1 MSYRTLVNIL
11 LILIFAFPFSVQY
24 LNLYVFPGLD
34 SLYNWTI
41 RLLVFICLYLVAKTH
56 KVLIDKH
63 NLPIIVIFLVY
74 MIFVM
79 IHLFENTI
87 PMNKMLAV
95 SPDWYS
101 FLLIF
106 FTLTLLML
114 LSRTFNDYVNYQ
126 QLCRCVLCMNT
137 FFLVLYAFRVNIL
150 LYSIYD
156 SAEDFY
162 ASNLISPF
170 IIDTYASWTIFAS
183 IYILKNE
190 KNQLFFVLSWI
201 AILASLILIFI
212 CNKRGPMIYTGIVI
226 ASFWYM
232 TKRFSLK
239 AIMFFLLVVLVF
251 NSALGYLTDLLNIDV
266 FKRFTMI
273 ESDGASGRVGEFSL
287 YSYSIEQI
295 LDSPILGSHF
305 RILSYPFRGMYP
317 HNFFLEI
324 AMNFGIFLSL
334 LFTLLVLKIIKKS
347 IRIIKLEP
355 NSLFFPLVL
364 LYSFLLMQSTGTIL
378 FNIEFWLPLSMIASN
393 NFYKINNK

>member
-11 LILIFAFPFSVQY
+11 LILIFAFPFGVQY

-95 SPDWYS
+95 SPDWYN

-137 FFLVLYAFRVNIL
+137 FF
-150 LYSIYD
+150 
-156 SAEDFY
+156 
-162 ASNLISPF
+162 
-170 IIDTYASWTIFAS
+170 
-183 IYILKNE
+183 
-190 KNQLFFVLSWI
+190 
-201 AILASLILIFI
+201 
-212 CNKRGPMIYTGIVI
+212 
-226 ASFWYM
+226 
-232 TKRFSLK
+232 
-239 AIMFFLLVVLVF
+239 
-251 NSALGYLTDLLNIDV
+251 
-266 FKRFTMI
+266 
-273 ESDGASGRVGEFSL
+273 
-287 YSYSIEQI
+287 
-295 LDSPILGSHF
+295 
-305 RILSYPFRGMYP
+305 
-317 HNFFLEI
+317 
-324 AMNFGIFLSL
+324 
-334 LFTLLVLKIIKKS
+334 
-347 IRIIKLEP
+347 
-355 NSLFFPLVL
+355 
-364 LYSFLLMQSTGTIL
+364 
-378 FNIEFWLPLSMIASN
+378 
-393 NFYKINNK
+393 

>member
-137 FFLVLYAFRVNIL
+137 FF
-150 LYSIYD
+150 
-156 SAEDFY
+156 
-162 ASNLISPF
+162 
-170 IIDTYASWTIFAS
+170 
-183 IYILKNE
+183 
-190 KNQLFFVLSWI
+190 
-201 AILASLILIFI
+201 
-212 CNKRGPMIYTGIVI
+212 
-226 ASFWYM
+226 
-232 TKRFSLK
+232 
-239 AIMFFLLVVLVF
+239 
-251 NSALGYLTDLLNIDV
+251 
-266 FKRFTMI
+266 
-273 ESDGASGRVGEFSL
+273 
-287 YSYSIEQI
+287 
-295 LDSPILGSHF
+295 
-305 RILSYPFRGMYP
+305 
-317 HNFFLEI
+317 
-324 AMNFGIFLSL
+324 
-334 LFTLLVLKIIKKS
+334 
-347 IRIIKLEP
+347 
-355 NSLFFPLVL
+355 
-364 LYSFLLMQSTGTIL
+364 
-378 FNIEFWLPLSMIASN
+378 
-393 NFYKINNK
+393 

>member
-1 MSYRTLVNIL
+1 
-11 LILIFAFPFSVQY
+11 
-24 LNLYVFPGLD
+24 
-34 SLYNWTI
+34 
-41 RLLVFICLYLVAKTH
+41 
-56 KVLIDKH
+56 
-63 NLPIIVIFLVY
+63 
-74 MIFVM
+74 
-79 IHLFENTI
+79 
-87 PMNKMLAV
+87 
-95 SPDWYS
+95 
-101 FLLIF
+101 
-106 FTLTLLML
+106 
-114 LSRTFNDYVNYQ
+114 
-126 QLCRCVLCMNT
+126 
-137 FFLVLYAFRVNIL
+137 
-150 LYSIYD
+150 
-156 SAEDFY
+156 
-162 ASNLISPF
+162 
-170 IIDTYASWTIFAS
+170 
-183 IYILKNE
+183 
-190 KNQLFFVLSWI
+190 
-201 AILASLILIFI
+201 
-212 CNKRGPMIYTGIVI
+212 MIYTGIVI

-266 FKRFTMI
+266 FKRLTMI

-334 LFTLLVLKIIKKS
+334 LFTLLVLKIMKKS